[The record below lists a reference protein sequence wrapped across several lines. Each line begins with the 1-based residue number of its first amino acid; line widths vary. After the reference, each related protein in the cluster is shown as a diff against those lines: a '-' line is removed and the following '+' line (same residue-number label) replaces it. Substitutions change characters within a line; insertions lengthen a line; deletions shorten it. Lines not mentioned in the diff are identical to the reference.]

1 MIKRPDKS
9 NPQMSQTP
17 VWSAAELRR
26 VARVYELLIKVDQ
39 RKKVMKEQEDN
50 ERSKEPKTNSPV

>member
-1 MIKRPDKS
+1 VIQRS
-9 NPQMSQTP
+9 NESNSQTSQTP

-26 VARVYELLIKVDQ
+26 VARIYELLIKVDQ

-50 ERSKEPKTNSPV
+50 EQTKEPETK

>member
-1 MIKRPDKS
+1 MIQRSDES

-17 VWSAAELRR
+17 AWSAAELRR
-26 VARVYELLIKVDQ
+26 VARIYELLIKVDQ

-50 ERSKEPKTNSPV
+50 EQTKEPETK